1 MALANNTNLS
11 LALLLV
17 LGTSMAM
24 FTIPGEADDR
34 LKETK
39 MSVYFHDYSSGGPDS
54 TVRAVVGFP
63 GKPWNLAQFG
73 TLFVSDDPITEGP
86 DSESAPVGRGRGI
99 FITASLDGLNTY
111 VSLSI
116 DFTNEAYNGST
127 IQIQGNSD
135 QFKAVREYG
144 VVSGTGKFR
153 FANGYVTFEDS
164 SFDRSTSHAIIRCN
178 ISILHY

>member
-11 LALLLV
+11 LALFLV
-17 LGTSMAM
+17 LGTSMVV
-24 FTIPGEADDR
+24 FTIPDDQ
-34 LKETK
+34 LKETR

-63 GKPWNLAQFG
+63 GKSWNLAQFG

-86 DSESAPVGRGRGI
+86 DSESTPVGRGRGI

-111 VSLSI
+111 VSFSI
-116 DFTNEAYNGST
+116 VFTNKAYNGST
-127 IQIQGNSD
+127 IQIQGNGD
-135 QFKAVREYG
+135 QFTAVREYG

-153 FANGYVTFEDS
+153 YANGYVTFENS
-164 SFDRSTSHAIIRCN
+164 SFDRSTSYAIIRCN
-178 ISILHY
+178 ISIRHY